1 MHRPAHPPRPGLDQ
15 AYGEVAL
22 SAVASIDA
30 EQAREFANAELGP
43 LTAADDD
50 TVRLSTTLRVYLKE
64 NIRPSVLAATRRTR
78 QHDHEPHARRAQEP
92 PPHPIELQVALI
104 RLAHDG

>member
-1 MHRPAHPPRPGLDQ
+1 
-15 AYGEVAL
+15 VAI
-22 SAVASIDA
+22 IDA

-50 TVRLSTTLRVYLKE
+50 TVRLSTTLRVYIKE
-64 NIRPSVLAATRRTR
+64 NIRPSVLGATRRAR
-78 QHDHEPHARRAQEP
+78 EHDHEPHPRRAGAAS
-92 PPHPIELQVALI
+92 HPIEHRSIELQVALPLI